1 MISEGTL
8 PPQTITNGGASTE
21 QSSEAPTGALTSP
34 NSQTSE
40 TGSAASTTA
49 AGGETN
55 TGETTAAG
63 GETNS
68 GGTTNAGGQTNT
80 GGTTAAGGETNPAE
94 TTTASGETNPT
105 GTTAAGGET
114 NSGGT
119 TNAGGETN
127 SGGTTNA
134 GGQTNPSGTTAA
146 GGETNPVETTT
157 ASGET
162 NPAGTTTA
170 GDETNPGETTTAGGG
185 TTTAGGQ
192 TNPGETTAA
201 GGETNPGGT
210 TAAGGETNPAGTTT
224 GTPNAICT
232 AINSGDF
239 NDAATWEDGQIPSG
253 ACSIVILSGVTVT
266 FTGSVFNIKVPS
278 ITISGSF
285 IFSSTIDI
293 TFEIIINIIIEAG
306 GSLQD
311 QTSQHQWNL
320 LAGST
325 CTFYSGSSF
334 TGSNTMIY
342 VYTVGESG
350 NIQGASFSFGSSLS
364 GPFTFAIIL
373 TGEIQTFTKV
383 TFIAGVSGGFGTK
396 GTWLGGIVPTADF
409 CASIGGCG
417 LYISSGCNLDTS
429 ELGGELNINF
439 NAISIAS
446 GGTFS
451 LGSTGSSTGFR
462 FLFNCQFNIFG
473 ILNFVSS
480 AGGLYLPFGSA
491 FNLFGG
497 AQISSSIVVEVRT
510 YDVKIGGV
518 GTIVSSFTSSFS
530 GTFYVSVSVE
540 GVAVES
546 SEGKQNYS
554 IEILNHFSSSSFRSN
569 SSTGRYNNCYCNIK
583 SDLYSYCEW

>member
-1 MISEGTL
+1 MISEATL
-8 PPQTITNGGASTE
+8 PPQTISTSGAPTEHSSGATTGAST
-21 QSSEAPTGALTSP
+21 LP

-40 TGSAASTTA
+40 TGSAASTTV
-49 AGGETN
+49 
-55 TGETTAAG
+55 
-63 GETNS
+63 
-68 GGTTNAGGQTNT
+68 
-80 GGTTAAGGETNPAE
+80 AGGETNPAE
-94 TTTASGETNPT
+94 TTTASGETNP
-105 GTTAAGGET
+105 AE
-114 NSGGT
+114 
-119 TNAGGETN
+119 
-127 SGGTTNA
+127 
-134 GGQTNPSGTTAA
+134 TTAA
-146 GGETNPVETTT
+146 GGETNPAETTT
-157 ASGET
+157 TG
-162 NPAGTTTA
+162 GQ
-170 GDETNPGETTTAGGG
+170 TNPGETTTAGGE
-185 TTTAGGQ
+185 
-192 TNPGETTAA
+192 TNPAETTAA
-201 GGETNPGGT
+201 GGETNPAGTTAAGETNPVETTTTDGQTNPGETTTAGSETNPAGT
-210 TAAGGETNPAGTTT
+210 TAAGGETNPAGTTAASGET
-224 GTPNAICT
+224 NPAGTTAAGGETNTACT

-253 ACSIVILSGVTVT
+253 ACSIVILSGITVT

-293 TFEIIINIIIEAG
+293 TFEIIINIIIEVG

-364 GPFTFAIIL
+364 GPFTFTIIL

-462 FLFNCQFNIFG
+462 FVFFCQFNIFG

-497 AQISSSIVVEVRT
+497 AQISSSIEVEFRI
-510 YDVKIGGV
+510 YD
-518 GTIVSSFTSSFS
+518 GTVSGMSSSTIAHSFSSSFTGSFY
-530 GTFYVSVSVE
+530 GLVSIDGSFVQTPE
-540 GVAVES
+540 GRHDC
-546 SEGKQNYS
+546 S
-554 IEILNHFSSSSFRSN
+554 ISI
-569 SSTGRYNNCYCNIK
+569 CNINVR
-583 SDLYSYCEW
+583 

>member
-1 MISEGTL
+1 LISEATL
-8 PPQTITNGGASTE
+8 PPQTISTSGAPTEHSSGATTGAST
-21 QSSEAPTGALTSP
+21 LP

-40 TGSAASTTA
+40 TGSAASTTV
-49 AGGETN
+49 
-55 TGETTAAG
+55 
-63 GETNS
+63 
-68 GGTTNAGGQTNT
+68 
-80 GGTTAAGGETNPAE
+80 AGGETNPAE
-94 TTTASGETNPT
+94 TTTASGETNP
-105 GTTAAGGET
+105 AE
-114 NSGGT
+114 
-119 TNAGGETN
+119 
-127 SGGTTNA
+127 
-134 GGQTNPSGTTAA
+134 TTAA
-146 GGETNPVETTT
+146 GGETNPAETTT
-157 ASGET
+157 TG
-162 NPAGTTTA
+162 GQ
-170 GDETNPGETTTAGGG
+170 TNPGETTTAGGETNPAETTTTDG
-185 TTTAGGQ
+185 QTNSGETTTAGS
-192 TNPGETTAA
+192 
-201 GGETNPGGT
+201 ETNPAGT
-210 TAAGGETNPAGTTT
+210 TAAGGETNPAGTTAAGGET
-224 GTPNAICT
+224 NTACT

-253 ACSIVILSGVTVT
+253 ACSIVILSGITVT

-350 NIQGASFSFGSSLS
+350 IVFGASVSFGSSFS

-383 TFIAGVSGGFGTK
+383 TFIAGVSGGFNAG

-417 LYISSGCNLDTS
+417 LYISSGCDLDTS

-497 AQISSSIVVEVRT
+497 AQISSSIEVEFRI
-510 YDVKIGGV
+510 YD
-518 GTIVSSFTSSFS
+518 GTVSGMSSSTIAHSFSSSFTGSFY
-530 GTFYVSVSVE
+530 GLVSIDGSFVQTPE
-540 GVAVES
+540 GRHDC
-546 SEGKQNYS
+546 S
-554 IEILNHFSSSSFRSN
+554 ISI
-569 SSTGRYNNCYCNIK
+569 CNINVR
-583 SDLYSYCEW
+583 

>member
-8 PPQTITNGGASTE
+8 PPQTLSTGG
-21 QSSEAPTGALTSP
+21 APTGASTSP
-34 NSQTSE
+34 NSLTSE

-55 TGETTAAG
+55 SGGTTAAG
-63 GETNS
+63 GE
-68 GGTTNAGGQTNT
+68 TNT
-80 GGTTAAGGETNPAE
+80 GGTTAAGGETN
-94 TTTASGETNPT
+94 T
-105 GTTAAGGET
+105 
-114 NSGGT
+114 
-119 TNAGGETN
+119 
-127 SGGTTNA
+127 
-134 GGQTNPSGTTAA
+134 
-146 GGETNPVETTT
+146 
-157 ASGET
+157 
-162 NPAGTTTA
+162 
-170 GDETNPGETTTAGGG
+170 
-185 TTTAGGQ
+185 
-192 TNPGETTAA
+192 GETTAA

-210 TAAGGETNPAGTTT
+210 TAAGGETNPGGTTAAGGETNTGGTTAAGGETNPAGTTT
-224 GTPNAICT
+224 STPNAICT

-253 ACSIVILSGVTVT
+253 ACSIVILSGITVT

-350 NIQGASFSFGSSLS
+350 IVFGASVSFGSSFS

-417 LYISSGCNLDTS
+417 LYISSGCDLDTS

-497 AQISSSIVVEVRT
+497 AQISSSIAVEVRT

>member
-1 MISEGTL
+1 MISEATL
-8 PPQTITNGGASTE
+8 PPQTISTSGAPTEHSSGATTGAST
-21 QSSEAPTGALTSP
+21 LP

-40 TGSAASTTA
+40 TGSAASTTV
-49 AGGETN
+49 
-55 TGETTAAG
+55 
-63 GETNS
+63 
-68 GGTTNAGGQTNT
+68 
-80 GGTTAAGGETNPAE
+80 AGGETNPAE
-94 TTTASGETNPT
+94 TTTASGETNP
-105 GTTAAGGET
+105 A
-114 NSGGT
+114 
-119 TNAGGETN
+119 
-127 SGGTTNA
+127 
-134 GGQTNPSGTTAA
+134 
-146 GGETNPVETTT
+146 
-157 ASGET
+157 
-162 NPAGTTTA
+162 
-170 GDETNPGETTTAGGG
+170 
-185 TTTAGGQ
+185 
-192 TNPGETTAA
+192 ETTAA
-201 GGETNPGGT
+201 GGETNPAETTTTGGQTNPGETTTAGSETNPAGT
-210 TAAGGETNPAGTTT
+210 TAAGGETNPAGTTAAGGET
-224 GTPNAICT
+224 NPAGTTAAGGETNTVCT

-253 ACSIVILSGVTVT
+253 ACSIVILSGITVT

-350 NIQGASFSFGSSLS
+350 IVFGASVSFGSSFS

-383 TFIAGVSGGFGTK
+383 TFIAGVSGGFNAG

-417 LYISSGCNLDTS
+417 LYISSGCDLDTS

-497 AQISSSIVVEVRT
+497 AQISSSIAVEVRT